1 MIDNTF
7 LKLFKVLRLSGY
19 RSIFHKL
26 CNREGSLS
34 ATEAYGADVIYLL
47 DEPTIKEFS
56 AFLGISQP
64 NASYKVNSLIAKGY
78 VEKVLSK
85 TDRRTAHLRVTDKF
99 HKYYD
104 ETEAAVRKVA
114 GVLEEN
120 YSPSEIALFEKMLI
134 TLSSKIS

>member
-1 MIDNTF
+1 MIENQF
-7 LKLFKVLRLSGY
+7 SKLFKLLRLSGY

-34 ATEAYGADVIYLL
+34 ATEAYAADVIYLL

-78 VEKVLSK
+78 IEKELSE
-85 TDRRTAHLRVTDKF
+85 TDRRTARLRVTEKF

-114 GVLEEN
+114 GALEEY
-120 YSPSEIALFEKMLI
+120 YSPAEIELFEKMLI
-134 TLSSKIS
+134 TLSKKIS

>member
-1 MIDNTF
+1 MSDNAF
-7 LKLFKVLRLSGY
+7 VKLFNGIRLSGY

-34 ATEAYGADVIYLL
+34 ATEAYAADVIYLL

-56 AFLGISQP
+56 VFLGISQP

-78 VEKVLSK
+78 VERVRSTIDK
-85 TDRRTAHLRVTDKF
+85 RTAHLKVTEKF

-104 ETEAAVRKVA
+104 ETEETILKMA
-114 GVLEEN
+114 GILKEH
-120 YSPSEIALFEKMLI
+120 YSPSETALFEKMLQ
-134 TLSSKIS
+134 TLNAKLF